1 MTAALKTARRA
12 EFRRAW
18 PVVLA
23 SAFGA
28 GTGAVPLA
36 FYSFGAL
43 VDPLNKALGWTRT
56 EITAAPLFLTIG
68 GLVAGVLAGGMADRF
83 GARRVVLWSQAALVL
98 AFAGLSFLPP
108 SLPLFYL
115 GYALLAVLGA
125 GTMTMTWSRAITG
138 WFVSGR
144 GLALGLSLV
153 GTGTIGAV
161 LPAYMSWLVA
171 DYGWRGAYLGLAVL
185 PLVFGMPLTFL
196 FFREPPEEPTADG
209 VLLPD
214 TLAGSHSFGEALK
227 TRCFWQM
234 AISFSIVALAIASV
248 IVHCVPMLTDR
259 GIASGTAAG
268 LAGLI
273 GIAVTFGRLVSG
285 LLLDRMRG
293 PSVAFLMF
301 GLPALSCLLLTVA
314 GSNLWLCGAAIVLVG
329 LAGGAEHDIAA
340 YFCAKYFGR
349 RHYGKIYG
357 LLYTLYGVG
366 SGFGPLLA
374 GRTVDATGN
383 YTLALYAGAALF
395 ALSAVLI
402 VSLRPP
408 PPLAEPA

>member
-1 MTAALKTARRA
+1 MSTGRGA

-43 VDPLNKALGWTRT
+43 VDPLSKALGWTRT

-68 GLVAGVLAGGMADRF
+68 GLFAGVLAGGMADRF
-83 GARRVVLWSQAALVL
+83 GARRVVLWSQVALVL
-98 AFAGLSFLPP
+98 AFAGLSALPP

-161 LPAYMSWLVA
+161 LPAYMNWLIA
-171 DYGWRGAYLGLAVL
+171 DYGWRAAYLGLAAL
-185 PLVFGMPLTFL
+185 PLVFGIPLTFL
-196 FFREPPEEPTADG
+196 FFREPPEEPTAAG
-209 VLLPD
+209 VALPD
-214 TLAGSHSFGEALK
+214 TLAGSHTFAQALA

-234 AISFSIVALAIASV
+234 ALAFSVVALAIASV

-259 GIASGTAAG
+259 GIAPGTAAG

-285 LLLDRMRG
+285 ALLDRVRG
-293 PSVAFLMF
+293 PTVAFAMF

-366 SGFGPLLA
+366 SGVGPLVA
-374 GRTVDATGN
+374 GRTVDATGS
-383 YTLALYAGAALF
+383 YTLALYGGAALF

-408 PPLAEPA
+408 PELPA